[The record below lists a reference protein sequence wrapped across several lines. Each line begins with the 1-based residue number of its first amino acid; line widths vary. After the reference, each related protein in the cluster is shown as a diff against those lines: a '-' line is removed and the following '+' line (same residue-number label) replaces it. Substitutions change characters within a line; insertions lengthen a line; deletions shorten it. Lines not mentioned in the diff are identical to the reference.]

1 MHLARTL
8 PLILAVAVVLCLIG
22 PRRARTQSAGLRR
35 ITNTSEEGINI
46 NPSISGDGRTI
57 AFETTEDLAGA
68 GGSDHFRAI
77 RANVGIDPPTFFQMA
92 GTRAVTPAIS
102 QDGSRIAFA
111 SRDDPLG
118 TNTDG
123 NSEIFLYDGAKLIQ
137 LTNTSPGNIAN
148 RITNGNFQPSI
159 SDDGRF
165 IAFSS
170 NRDLVA
176 QNSDSNLEV
185 FVFDTEAATFAQ
197 LTNSLGIVGFSDA
210 KISGN
215 GNSVAYIRDTG
226 ATPSPRR
233 DLLEQPRGAN
243 GSVTVLATNMQSLAM
258 TYGRAISDDGM
269 RVVFSAETAANLS
282 QVFLF
287 DGRGDASVRQVTSLG
302 VRTTEVPLHPTIS
315 GDGSRIAFAA
325 RRNVIGGNSD
335 GSVELY
341 VFDIPSAQMSKI
353 TSAPSS
359 ATAEIVS
366 SLNDDGS
373 IVAFNFPRVLSGAV
387 TNSELA
393 NDSEIYATGTP
404 ARPLFGALTVLNGAS
419 FGREPATSKAI
430 APDSVAVA
438 RGNTLA
444 NTTQQSQ
451 RLLNGTFPTNVAGT
465 TVTVNG
471 RGAQIFFVSPGQVNF
486 LVPPETEIGTA
497 DVVVTNSEDF
507 SSRTSA
513 PTLRGAPGV
522 FTKDGD
528 GTGDGVILN
537 SESLQEGPFDPTSGN
552 LRLTLFATGA
562 RNATQTLVVLGG
574 RVVNAEAVIASPDM
588 AGLDEVHVLVPRDL
602 RGAGTI
608 DLFVQSDGRAS
619 NSASL
624 TLTGDAARDIVINEM
639 LSDPPGAAATDL
651 QGDANHDN
659 KRDSSE
665 DEFIELVNTTS
676 HDIDISGYQLLT
688 HSSSATTDTV
698 RHTFATRTILPAC
711 SAIVVFG
718 GGNFDPDNSL
728 FGGAQVVKS
737 ASALSLSNAGG
748 TITLRD
754 QTSVI
759 ITSLPYGGSTGLN
772 GNASQSLTRSP
783 DISGSFALHQSAG
796 GKNFSPG
803 TRVDGAPFSACP
815 PVTRVDVSPL
825 SATIEAGAKQQFTA
839 KALDAGGNEVS
850 GVIFSWQSSSTSVAA
865 IDDQG
870 SASGVAGGTTQI
882 TASGRGAISTPATLT
897 VATPSPTP
905 TPLVVISQVYGGGGN
920 SGATFKN
927 DFIEVFNRGDT
938 SVNIAGW
945 SVQQTSASGSSWSM
959 TALCPNGACTLAAGQ
974 YFLVQ
979 EASSGATGAD
989 LPTPDAKGTLNL
1001 GATDG
1006 KIALVNSTTPLSGTD
1021 CNAWKA
1027 KAVDLIGYG
1036 SANCFEGASGTPS
1049 ASSTKSV
1056 FRKNSGCT
1064 DTNNNGAD
1072 FATANPGPR
1081 NAGSPLNFCSNAT
1094 PTPTPTATPSP
1105 SPTPT
1110 PNPPQVTRVEVSSL
1124 TSIINRGNTQQ
1135 FTATAVDA
1143 ANQVVPGVSFIWTSS
1158 NPAIATV
1165 ISSGL
1170 ATGAGIGT
1178 GTITATTSNGAGGTV
1193 SGTATLN
1200 VQVPL
1205 IINEI
1210 LADPPG
1216 GVTTDLAGDSNRDG
1230 VRDGDDDEFVEIL
1243 NNSNASVDVSGVIV
1257 ADGTSNRFTFA
1268 PNTTLAAG
1276 RAVVIFGGGSP
1287 PVNDPAF
1294 GGALI
1299 EKASSLGLG
1308 NTSDTVTVKL
1318 PVSGTEVVIATQT
1331 YGPEGGNDQSLTR
1344 SPDAEV
1350 GSSGGSFV
1358 THSTATNAAGRVFS
1372 PGTRADGTP
1381 FGSPT
1386 ITRIEVTPTSV
1397 AKDIGWTQTFT
1408 AHALSNGSGPE
1419 IEVPNV
1425 CFIWD
1430 SNDTS
1435 KATVVPLTGQSTNAT
1450 ALAPGSS
1457 MIRARAGGQQGAATF
1472 KINTPPPVLTS
1483 VTISPTSATIAV
1495 GDTQQFT
1502 GQALDQFGQPIGA
1515 VTISFASNSMTV
1527 ATIDSVSATS
1537 GTGSATATVTA
1548 RATGS
1553 AEIRA
1558 IANNGS
1564 TSVTSSPA
1572 MLTVEPAAGQ
1582 LLISEFRTR
1591 GPGGASDEFV
1601 EIYNPTNSTLVI
1613 GGLKI
1618 RGSNSAG
1625 TTSDRA
1631 TITNGTVLG
1640 SGCHYL
1646 LANTGYAGS
1655 VLADQLYGTAT
1666 TDDGGLAITGS
1677 NINRIIDAVGMGT
1690 GSAYKEG
1697 STLTPLA
1704 GTSNQSYERKPGGAS
1719 GNGTDTNNNAN
1730 DFSLNSGSSN
1740 PQNSSSGCLNLTTAD
1755 LSITL
1760 TDLPDPVI
1768 TGSNVT
1774 YTITV
1779 TNNGPGTAQSVVVN
1793 DKLPGTVTYV
1803 PSSCLSTGGGVCG
1816 GSGNDRTIT
1825 FSSLASG
1832 ASASIA
1838 LAATANDAGGTTIS
1852 NTATVASATTDSNAG
1867 NNSAETTTAIQAP
1880 PPPSISIDDSSATE
1894 GNAGATNF
1902 VFTVTLSN
1910 ATNQTVTVD
1919 YATAN
1924 GTAIAPGDY
1933 QNVSTTQLSFAPA
1946 EISKTINVLVNG
1958 DKQIEANE
1966 NFSVTLS
1973 NPSNATITKAL
1984 ATGTILNDDGVVI
1997 SQVYAGGGNS
2007 GATLKNDFVEL
2018 FNRGA
2023 TTIDISAWSV
2033 QYASATSSTG
2043 SFAVTNLCTSTGTCT
2058 IAPGHYYLVKLGGG
2072 AGGTIDLPTPDATS
2086 TTDMASTAGKVALVN
2101 NRTALSAVGCS
2112 ATMASVVDF
2121 VGYGTTANCFE
2132 GAGRSPAPSNTTS
2145 VVRKSNGC
2153 QDTDDNTADFAAGSP
2168 NPRNTASATH
2178 SCP

>member
-1 MHLARTL
+1 
-8 PLILAVAVVLCLIG
+8 VLCLIG
-22 PRRARTQSAGLRR
+22 PWRARTQSAGLRR

-123 NSEIFLYDGAKLIQ
+123 NSEIFLFDGAKLIQ
-137 LTNTSPGNIAN
+137 ITRTSPGNLAN

-176 QNSDSNLEV
+176 QNSDGNLEI
-185 FVFDTEAATFAQ
+185 FVFDTLATTFTQ
-197 LTNSLGIVGFSDA
+197 LTNSSGIVGSSDA

-215 GNSVAYIRDTG
+215 GATVAYIRDPGT
-226 ATPSPRR
+226 TPSTRR
-233 DLLEQPRGAN
+233 DLLEQSRADPGP
-243 GSVTVLATNMQSLAM
+243 VTVLVTNMQSLAM
-258 TYGRAISDDGM
+258 TSGRAISDDGT
-269 RVVFSAETAANLS
+269 RVVFSAETAANSS

-287 DGRGDASVRQVTSLG
+287 DGRGDASIRQVTSLG
-302 VRTTEVPLHPTIS
+302 VRTTEVPPHPTIS
-315 GDGSRIAFAA
+315 GDGSRIAFEA

-341 VFDIPSAQMSKI
+341 VFDIPSSQMSKI

-387 TNSELA
+387 SNSDLA
-393 NDSEIYATGTP
+393 NDSEIYVTETP
-404 ARPLFGALTVLNGAS
+404 ARPAFGTLTVLNGAS
-419 FGREPATSKAI
+419 FGKEPSATEAI
-430 APDSVAVA
+430 APDSIAVA
-438 RGNTLA
+438 RGGNLA

-451 RLLNGTFPTNVAGT
+451 RLPNGRFPTNVGGT

-497 DVVVTNSEDF
+497 NVVVTNSEGF
-507 SSRTSA
+507 PSRTSV

-522 FTKDGD
+522 FTTTGD

-537 SESLQEGPFDPTSGN
+537 GDSLQEGPFDPSSGN
-552 LRLTLFATGA
+552 LRLTIFATGA
-562 RNATQTLVVLGG
+562 RNATQNLVVIGG
-574 RVVNAEAVIASPDM
+574 RVINAEAVIASPDM

-624 TLTGDAARDIVINEM
+624 TFTGDAARDIVVNEV
-639 LSDPPGAAATDL
+639 LSDPPGAGPTDL

-688 HSSSATTDTV
+688 RSSSATTDTV

-718 GGNFDPDNSL
+718 GGNFDPANSL

-737 ASALSLSNAGG
+737 ASALSLSNSGG

-754 QTSVI
+754 QTNVI
-759 ITSLPYGGSTGLN
+759 ITSLPYGGSTNLN

-783 DISGSFALHQSAG
+783 DISGSFVLHQSVS
-796 GKNFSPG
+796 GKLFSPG
-803 TRVDGAPFSACP
+803 TRVDGTPFNACP
-815 PVTRVDVSPL
+815 PVTRVDVSPS
-825 SATIEAGAKQQFTA
+825 SAAIETGAKQQFTA
-839 KALDAGGNEVS
+839 KAFDAGGNEVS
-850 GVIFSWQSSSTSVAA
+850 GVIFSWQSSNTSVAA
-865 IDDQG
+865 IDFQG
-870 SASGVAGGTTQI
+870 LANGVAGGTTQI
-882 TASGRGAISTPATLT
+882 IASGRGATSTPATLT
-897 VATPSPTP
+897 IATPLPTP

-920 SGATFKN
+920 SGASLKN

-945 SVQQTSASGSSWSM
+945 SVQQASASGSIWSV
-959 TALCPNGACTLAAGQ
+959 TPLCPSGACTLAAGQ

-979 EASSGATGAD
+979 EASSGANGAA
-989 LPTPDAKGTLNL
+989 LPTPDATGTLNL

-1006 KIALVNSTTPLSGTD
+1006 KTALLNSTTPLSGTD
-1021 CNAWKA
+1021 CSSWKA
-1027 KAVDLIGYG
+1027 KAVDLVGYG
-1036 SANCFEGASGTPS
+1036 SATCFEGLGATASPS
-1049 ASSTKSV
+1049 NGKSV
-1056 FRKNSGCT
+1056 LRNKSGCT

-1081 NAGSPLNFCSNAT
+1081 NSGSPLSVCSNA
-1094 PTPTPTATPSP
+1094 TPTPTATPSP
-1105 SPTPT
+1105 TPTPT
-1110 PNPPQVTRVEVSSL
+1110 PNPPQVTRVDVSSL
-1124 TSIINRGNTQQ
+1124 TSTINRGNTQQ
-1135 FTATAVDA
+1135 FTATALDA
-1143 ANQVVPGVSFIWTSS
+1143 ANQVVPGASFIWTSS

-1165 ISSGL
+1165 NSSGL

-1178 GTITATTSNGAGGTV
+1178 VTITATTGNGAGGTV
-1193 SGTATLN
+1193 SGTAAIN
-1200 VQVPL
+1200 VQIPL
-1205 IINEI
+1205 TINEI

-1216 GVTTDLAGDSNRDG
+1216 SVTTDLAGDSNRDG
-1230 VRDGDDDEFVEIL
+1230 VRDGDDDEFVEVL
-1243 NNSNASVDVSGVIV
+1243 NNSNAPVDVSGVIV
-1257 ADGTSNRFTFA
+1257 ADGTSNRFTFPA
-1268 PNTTLAAG
+1268 NTTLAAG

-1287 PVNDPAF
+1287 PLNDPAF

-1299 EKASSLGLG
+1299 VKASSLGLG

-1318 PVSGTEVVIATQT
+1318 PLSGTEVVIATQT
-1331 YGPEGGNDQSLTR
+1331 YGAEGGNNQSLTR

-1350 GSSGGSFV
+1350 SSSGGSFV
-1358 THSTATNAAGRVFS
+1358 THSTSMNAAGRLFS

-1381 FGSPT
+1381 FGSPA
-1386 ITRIEVTPTSV
+1386 ITRIEITPASI
-1397 AKDIGWTQTFT
+1397 AKDIGGTQTFT
-1408 AHALSNGSGPE
+1408 AHAFSNLGGPE

-1430 SNDTS
+1430 SSANS

-1457 MIRARAGGQQGAATF
+1457 MIGARAGGHQGAATF
-1472 KINTPPPVLTS
+1472 TINTPPPVLTR
-1483 VTISPTSATIAV
+1483 VTISPTSATDAV

-1502 GQALDQFGQPIGA
+1502 GQALDQFGQPIGS
-1515 VTISFASNSMTV
+1515 VTISFASSNTTI
-1527 ATIDSVSATS
+1527 ATIESVSATS
-1537 GTGSATATVTA
+1537 GTGSATATVTGD
-1548 RATGS
+1548 ATGS
-1553 AEIRA
+1553 AEIRT
-1558 IANNGS
+1558 IASNGS

-1572 MLTVEPAAGQ
+1572 TLTVEPAAGQ

-1591 GPGGASDEFV
+1591 GPGGAADEFV
-1601 EIYNPTNSTLVI
+1601 EIYNPTTSTLVI

-1618 RGSNSAG
+1618 RGSNNAGTVSDRVTITAG
-1625 TTSDRA
+1625 TT
-1631 TITNGTVLG
+1631 LG

-1646 LANTGYAGS
+1646 IANSTAGTGYSG
-1655 VLADQLYGTAT
+1655 AT
-1666 TDDGGLAITGS
+1666 PPNQTYTTGLTDDGGIAITGS

-1704 GTSNQSYERKPGGAS
+1704 GTANQSYERKPGGAS

-1730 DFSLNSGSSN
+1730 DFYLNSGSSN
-1740 PQNSSSGCLNLTTAD
+1740 PQNSSSGCLDTAPADLSLTKTVNDSAPNIGQALTFTITLNNAGPNAATGVQVKDVLPAGLSFISATPSQGSYNNANGIWTIGTVNASSSAALTINATVQTASTITNTAEVTASDQVDPDSTPNNHIAGEDDQCSVTINQPRAD
-1755 LSITL
+1755 LSITK
-1760 TDLPDPVI
+1760 TDSPDPVPSGN
-1768 TGSNVT
+1768 TLT
-1774 YTITV
+1774 YTLAV
-1779 TNNGPGTAQSVVVN
+1779 TSSGPNAAQSVVVTDN
-1793 DKLPGTVTYV
+1793 LPGNLTFV
-1803 PSSCLSTGGGVCG
+1803 SCSATGIGVCG
-1816 GSGNDRTIT
+1816 GTGNNRTVT
-1825 FSSLASG
+1825 FSSLA
-1832 ASASIA
+1832 
-1838 LAATANDAGGTTIS
+1838 NGTTETI
-1852 NTATVASATTDSNAG
+1852 TLVATV
-1867 NNSAETTTAIQAP
+1867 NS
-1880 PPPSISIDDSSATE
+1880 SVS
-1894 GNAGATNF
+1894 GGA
-1902 VFTVTLSN
+1902 
-1910 ATNQTVTVD
+1910 
-1919 YATAN
+1919 
-1924 GTAIAPGDY
+1924 
-1933 QNVSTTQLSFAPA
+1933 
-1946 EISKTINVLVNG
+1946 
-1958 DKQIEANE
+1958 
-1966 NFSVTLS
+1966 
-1973 NPSNATITKAL
+1973 
-1984 ATGTILNDDGVVI
+1984 TILNTAAV
-1997 SQVYAGGGNS
+1997 
-2007 GATLKNDFVEL
+2007 
-2018 FNRGA
+2018 
-2023 TTIDISAWSV
+2023 
-2033 QYASATSSTG
+2033 TSSTFDPTPSNNSISQTTSVNTVIINEVLI
-2043 SFAVTNLCTSTGTCT
+2043 SFASGTGRAKFLELYNTTAQPRDISGMVISFRPGGSGNTPGAITLPGAIGSNTTVVGPNEYFLVVNGASTFGVNADYNAGTSLDLNGTGGGIKIELDGVKLDGFTYQGSAAAINATFVAYGEGSIFTFTAATTSDLVRSSTSSDTNNNLSDFRLLSSTGT
-2058 IAPGHYYLVKLGGG
+2058 V
-2072 AGGTIDLPTPDATS
+2072 TPKA
-2086 TTDMASTAGKVALVN
+2086 
-2101 NRTALSAVGCS
+2101 
-2112 ATMASVVDF
+2112 
-2121 VGYGTTANCFE
+2121 AN
-2132 GAGRSPAPSNTTS
+2132 PP
-2145 VVRKSNGC
+2145 
-2153 QDTDDNTADFAAGSP
+2153 
-2168 NPRNTASATH
+2168 
-2178 SCP
+2178 